1 MQGYKVTKGLF
12 RMLVVAAAGVLAAC
26 GSADPV
32 PEDQF
37 YRLRA
42 VMSSAPL
49 TKALF
54 PGTLEIERFVADGLT
69 AGRPIVYSEVG
80 KPYQVKEYHYHFW
93 TQPPTVMLRDELVSY
108 LRAAKISSAVVTP
121 EMRVSVDYVLT
132 GKIMRLEKIVGKP
145 SKAVIELE
153 LSLRK
158 ATGGKLI
165 FLDTYRIEK
174 QSDGSGVGSAVNSLN
189 TALTAIYAKFVDD
202 LSKL

>member
-12 RMLVVAAAGVLAAC
+12 RVLMVAAVGVLAAC

-42 VMSSAPL
+42 VLSSPPL
-49 TKALF
+49 SKALF
-54 PGTLEIERFVADGLT
+54 PGTLEIDRFVADGLT
-69 AGRPIVYSEVG
+69 AGRPIVYSEAG
-80 KPYQVKEYHYHFW
+80 KPFQVKEYHYHFW

-108 LRAAKISSAVVTP
+108 LRAAKVSDTVVTP
-121 EMRVSVDYVLT
+121 EMRVPADYVLT
-132 GKIMRLEKIVGKP
+132 GKIIRLERIIGTP
-145 SKAVIELE
+145 PKAVLELE
-153 LSLRK
+153 LGLRK

-165 FLDTYRIEK
+165 FLDTYRMEK
-174 QSDGSGVGSAVNSLN
+174 QSDGSGVDAAVTSLN
-189 TALTAIYAKFVDD
+189 SALTAIYAKFVDD